1 MGQMLSNSTD
11 AQQSY
16 EFGNN
21 TASRKAQKCLYFST
35 SFNNNVTV
43 ISEHLFE
50 LLNILVKYL
59 PCEIKSLPLLG
70 TTGSISQELSH
81 NNSWRR

>member
-21 TASRKAQKCLYFST
+21 TASRKAQKRLYLST
-35 SFNNNVTV
+35 WFNNNGIV
-43 ISEHLFE
+43 ISEHLF
-50 LLNILVKYL
+50 
-59 PCEIKSLPLLG
+59 
-70 TTGSISQELSH
+70 
-81 NNSWRR
+81 